1 MKNFILG
8 LDVGVGS
15 VGWAVIN
22 LDKLRIENC
31 GVRIFESGEVP
42 NEKERYSQKRRHYRS
57 LRRLVRRKSH
67 RKSSLKK
74 HLELIGLVKSSD
86 VDLYYETKE
95 NDAISLRY
103 KALSEKLA
111 PEEIAACL
119 IHICNNRGYKDFY
132 EVNTEDL
139 SKEEIKE
146 YEKEK
151 GAAGRIEKIMTE
163 GGYRTPAEMI
173 CKDNEFICENSPYRK
188 FHNSDNSETTNLISR
203 KMLEK
208 EVELILNKQR
218 EYYDCLTEANIKKT
232 ITIIFNQR
240 DFETGPGNEKD
251 PYRKY
256 TGYLDTLGKC
266 RFYKNENR
274 GARFT
279 LLSDVYSL
287 VNVLSQYNFTDSNG
301 DPCIKRELTEEIIF
315 IALNTGNIK
324 KNDLKKTAKKYDIN
338 INGVD
343 NSNTPI
349 TKCLKFIKIVKPIF
363 ECFGYNWSE
372 LIENYADI
380 DNNLLNRIGV
390 ILSEAQ
396 TPSRRIKKLK
406 ELSAGLDDK
415 LINKLASQKFSG
427 TCNVSYKYMN
437 GAVSAFLEGDIYG
450 KYQADFIKDQP
461 DTDESTKPAKL
472 PPFKNE
478 DDCEFFKNP
487 VVFRSINE
495 TRKIINAI
503 IDRYGYPCS
512 VNIET
517 ADELN
522 KSFADRSADDKRNK
536 DNEKIN
542 DNITKHI
549 IEMTGYS
556 DKKARGYIE
565 KIKLWEAQGHKCL
578 YSGTDIKIEDVLND
592 KGHMFEV
599 DHIVPYS
606 LVLDNTINNKA
617 LVYTSE
623 NQIKGQR
630 TPLMYMDK
638 EKAAK
643 FKAAVND
650 MLRNK
655 KCSKKKYD
663 YLMLENLDDL
673 SLLDEWKSRNLND
686 TRYIAKYL
694 VNYLKANLRF
704 NTSGELPE
712 DVNIKNNSR
721 VFAVKSAF
729 TSRFRRQWLN
739 ENTWGRYDKSELK
752 KITYLDHAADAIVI
766 ANCRPEYVILAG
778 EKIKL
783 SGIYRNAGK
792 KITPEYTESMENCI
806 DSLYKYYRMDKDKAR
821 KLLRSPSAR
830 IAPIIPGLA
839 LETDNRL
846 RDLNTHREFFD
857 QNASD
862 EEILEVFNATNRD
875 MYSNDPEFAASL
887 KMPVISIKPERS
899 YTGSITADNP
909 ISIKYVDGV
918 PMQLSRKA
926 VGILKFTD
934 ISKIRTDDTDL
945 IDSLK
950 AILDGK
956 NDKYTVND
964 HLKENGLSFF
974 TTAKGR
980 RINKVTVMSP
990 TPARYLKKEI
1000 SENNF
1005 TLMDDRSYYCVE
1017 LFKNSKGELNVQGIA
1032 MSDLVKKNGKLWLKP
1047 DFVMPKDY
1055 CTHVMYL
1062 FPGDYLRIYKS
1073 NGQVKFEGYYR
1084 SVFNTNQ
1091 KQFCNIKNNSVNKTP
1106 FHLAAKDKCIKLN
1119 VDILSKI
1126 SGENN
1131 GDGIKCGEPLT
1142 LLREKN

>member
-15 VGWAVIN
+15 VGWAVLN
-22 LDKLRIENC
+22 LDKLRIEDC

-42 NEKERYSQKRRHYRS
+42 GEKERYSQQRRHYRS

-67 RKSSLKK
+67 RKSRLKK
-74 HLELIGLVKSSD
+74 HLELIGLVKASD
-86 VDLYYETKE
+86 VELYYETKE
-95 NDAISLRY
+95 NDVISLRY
-103 KALSEKLA
+103 KALSEMLS

-132 EVNTEDL
+132 EINADDL
-139 SKEEIKE
+139 SKKELNE

-151 GAAGRIEKIMTE
+151 GAAGRIEKIMAE

-173 CKDNEFICENSPYRK
+173 CKDSEFACDNSAYRK
-188 FHNSDNSETTNLISR
+188 FHNSISNDTTNLISR

-218 EYYDCLTEANIKKT
+218 EYYACLTKENIQK
-232 ITIIFNQR
+232 IHSIIFEQR

-256 TGYLDTLGKC
+256 TGYLDALGKC

-279 LLSDVYSL
+279 LLSDVYAL
-287 VNVLSQYNFTDSNG
+287 VNVLSQYNYTDSSG
-301 DPCIKRELTEEIIF
+301 DPCLKRELSEDIIS

-324 KNDLKKTAKKYDIN
+324 KNDLKKAAKKYGIT
-338 INGVD
+338 INGTD
-343 NSNTPI
+343 SGDTPI
-349 TKCLKFIKIVKPIF
+349 TKCLKYIKIVKPVF
-363 ECFGYNWSE
+363 ESFGYNWSE
-372 LIENYADI
+372 LIENYTDI
-380 DNNLLNRIGV
+380 DNNLLNRVGV

-396 TPSRRIKKLK
+396 TPQRRINMLM
-406 ELSAGLDDK
+406 ELPDKLDDR
-415 LINKLASQKFSG
+415 LIAKLASQKFSG

-450 KYQADFIKDQP
+450 KYQADFIKDMP
-461 DTDESTKPAKL
+461 VANEASKPAKL
-472 PPFKNE
+472 PPFKSEN
-478 DDCEFFKNP
+478 DCEFYKNP

-495 TRKIINAI
+495 TRKIINAV

-522 KSFADRSADDKRNK
+522 KSFDDRSADDKRNK
-536 DNEKIN
+536 TNEKIN
-542 DNITKHI
+542 DDITKQI

-556 DKKARGYIE
+556 EKKARGYIE
-565 KIKLWEAQGHKCL
+565 KFKLWEAQGHKCL
-578 YSGTDIKIEDVLND
+578 YSSREISIEDVLSD
-592 KGHMFEV
+592 KGHMLEV

-638 EKAAK
+638 DKAAN

-655 KCSKKKYD
+655 RCSKKKYD
-663 YLMLENLDDL
+663 YLMLENLDDI

-712 DVNIKNNSR
+712 DINIKNNSR

-739 ENTWGRYDKSELK
+739 ENTWGRDDKSELK

-783 SGIYRNAGK
+783 SRIYHNAGK
-792 KITPEYTESMENCI
+792 KITPEYTESMESCV
-806 DSLYKYYRMDKDKAR
+806 DSLYKYYRMDKEKAR
-821 KLLRSPSAR
+821 RLLRSPSAR

-846 RDLNTHREFFD
+846 RDLNTHRVFFD
-857 QNASD
+857 ENASD
-862 EEILEVFNATNRD
+862 EEITEVFNTTNRD
-875 MYSNDPEFAASL
+875 LYSDDPDFAASL
-887 KMPVISIKPERS
+887 RMPVISIKPERC
-899 YTGSITADNP
+899 YTGSITTDNP
-909 ISIKYVDGV
+909 ISIKEIDGV
-918 PMQLSRKA
+918 MMQLSRKA
-926 VGILKFTD
+926 VGDLKSGD
-934 ISKIRTDDTDL
+934 IPKLRTDDTDL

-956 NDKYTVND
+956 NDKYTVSD
-964 HLKENGLSFF
+964 YLKENGLPFF

-980 RINKVTVMSP
+980 RINKVTVTS
-990 TPARYLKKEI
+990 TAPARSLKKEI
-1000 SENNF
+1000 SEKNY
-1005 TLMDDRSYYCVE
+1005 TILDDRSYYCVE
-1017 LFKNSKGELNVQGIA
+1017 IFKNSKGELNVQGIT
-1032 MSDLVKKNGKLWLKP
+1032 MSNLVKKNGKLWLRP
-1047 DFVMPKDY
+1047 DFVMPENY
-1055 CTHVMYL
+1055 STHVMYL
-1062 FPGDYLRIYKS
+1062 FPGDYLRIYDSK
-1073 NGQVKFEGYYR
+1073 NALKFEGYYR
-1084 SVFNTNQ
+1084 SVFNINQ
-1091 KQFCNIKNNSVNKTP
+1091 KKFSNIKNNYINKSP
-1106 FHLAAKDKCIKLN
+1106 FYLGAKDKCIKLN
-1119 VDILSKI
+1119 VDILGKI
-1126 SGENN
+1126 TGENN
-1131 GDGIKCGEPLT
+1131 GDGIKCGEPLS
-1142 LLREKN
+1142 LLKEKN